1 MLCQVCGKNVANVH
15 FKQVVNGEK
24 TELLLCEDC
33 AENLGVPEVMESTFS
48 QSFPSFD
55 AMFEDF
61 FPVFSSSPYGLQ
73 ENTSEKCK
81 VCGTTFE
88 DISSSGRVGCAN
100 CYTTFAEELI
110 PYVKRIHGNAKH
122 VGKIAA
128 CCMKASVCNASSC
141 EGKIKELKRKLNEAV
156 QKQEFEQAAVLR
168 DEINDLTKGGGCCN
182 E

>member
-1 MLCQVCGKNVANVH
+1 MLCQVCGKNLANVH

-24 TELLLCEDC
+24 TELLLCENC
-33 AENLGVPEVMESTFS
+33 AKSLGVPEVMESTFS
-48 QSFPSFD
+48 QGFPTFD

-73 ENTSEKCK
+73 ENTSERCK
-81 VCGTTFE
+81 NCGTTFE

-100 CYTTFAEELI
+100 CYKTFSEELV
-110 PYVKRIHGNAKH
+110 PYIKRIHGNTRH

-128 CCMKASVCNASSC
+128 CCAKGSTCGTSC
-141 EGKIKELKRKLNEAV
+141 ENKIKALKEKLNEAV
-156 QKQEFEQAAVLR
+156 KKQEFEQAAVLR

>member
-1 MLCQVCGKNVANVH
+1 MLCQVCGKNLANVH

-24 TELLLCEDC
+24 TELLLCENC
-33 AENLGVPEVMESTFS
+33 AKSLGVPEVMESTFS
-48 QSFPSFD
+48 QSFPTFD

-73 ENTSEKCK
+73 ENTSERCK
-81 VCGTTFE
+81 NCGTTFE

-100 CYTTFAEELI
+100 CYKTFSEELV
-110 PYVKRIHGNAKH
+110 PYIKRIHGNTRH

-128 CCMKASVCNASSC
+128 CCAKSSTSSACC
-141 EGKIKELKRKLNEAV
+141 ENKIKALKEKLNEAV
-156 QKQEFEQAAVLR
+156 KKQEFEQAAVLR